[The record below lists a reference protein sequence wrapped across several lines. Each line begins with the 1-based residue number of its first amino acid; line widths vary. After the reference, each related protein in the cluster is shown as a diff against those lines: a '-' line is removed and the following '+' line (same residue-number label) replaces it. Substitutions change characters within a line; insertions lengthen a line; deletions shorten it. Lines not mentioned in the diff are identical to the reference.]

1 MKNSINIVNHLLNKP
16 SYSKINQ
23 LKCFDRLKEMLPL
36 HLKNAVVFIYQKD
49 KTLFFVLN
57 HPGIKMEFNYK
68 LQLIKLWLKQ
78 LKKLE
83 KNCSMLDI
91 ETIKAFVTNR
101 VSKNSDDIEV
111 VRYFKERSDGGFEN
125 RAVDEDI
132 KALFEEIRSVIKD
145 EKTK

>member
-1 MKNSINIVNHLLNKP
+1 MKNSKNIINHLLNKP
-16 SYSKINQ
+16 SYSKIHQ

-36 HLKNAVVFIYQKD
+36 HLKNSVLFIYQKD

-68 LQLIKLWLKQ
+68 LQLIKLWLKK
-78 LKKLE
+78 LKKQE

-91 ETIKAFVTNR
+91 ETIKAFVSNK
-101 VSKNSDDIEV
+101 VGKNSDDIELI
-111 VRYFKERSDGGFEN
+111 RYFKERSDGKFEN

-132 KALFEEIRSVIKD
+132 RALFEEIRQAIK
-145 EKTK
+145 